1 MAITSQTL
9 QALRRLIAG
18 EGEFDYRSRETA
30 PSPTGHTGSGLPST
44 GATYPTTPTRTGG
57 PDPGSREGQAAD
69 AAGARTS
76 GGVRFNSAPWTSD
89 YTGAPQPGQINPWT
103 NFAPFGGQDPFL
115 RNVTLPTAMNGPDGD
130 LIQGPPHYS
139 STPTMA
145 NVNYASRAGSDA
157 ASRVTGLPIVYQDMA
172 QSFGPAG
179 RPSDPIAY
187 LGEEGGLPAGQVAFW
202 LARGDSP
209 EEIMRRV
216 NNRW

>member
-1 MAITSQTL
+1 MAITSPTL
-9 QALRRLIAG
+9 QALRRLISGQG
-18 EGEFDYRSRETA
+18 EYDFRSRETA
-30 PSPTGHTGSGLPST
+30 PSPTGSAGSGLPST
-44 GATYPTTPTRTGG
+44 GAIYPTVPSRGAG
-57 PDPGSREGQAAD
+57 PDPGSREGQAA
-69 AAGARTS
+69 AARGAGVS
-76 GGVRFNSAPWTSD
+76 GGVTFNSAPSSSD

-103 NFAPFGGQDPFL
+103 NFAPFGGRDPFL

-130 LIQGPPHYS
+130 LVMGPPHYS
-139 STPTMA
+139 STPRMG

-157 ASRVTGLPIVYQDMA
+157 ASAVTGLPVVYQDMN

-187 LGEEGGLPAGQVAFW
+187 LGEDGGLPAGQVAFW